1 MEDNILFLEDD
12 KGNLC
17 EFMVIDVY
25 EFNNATY
32 FAMVEVIEGSIEES
46 DEVLVAKFVGEIK
59 AIKPDFKPNT
69 FGYSKF
75 KDLCAAYPSEIEL
88 YENSNN
94 ALCIRLIDSDSEER
108 GNSQSGNLKDIE
120 SLNDEQQNML
130 KDLLVKMID
139 EEDSASPTSDGEIR
153 KAFIQMSG
161 VHIKLKPV
169 KQLRESL
176 GIPSAKQ
183 RKSNFTN

>member
-1 MEDNILFLEDD
+1 M
-12 KGNLC
+12 KRAYKAC
-17 EFMVIDVY
+17 
-25 EFNNATY
+25 
-32 FAMVEVIEGSIEES
+32 IEETA
-46 DEVLVAKFVGEIK
+46 EVLVAKFVGEFK
-59 AIKPDFKPNT
+59 AIKPDFKPHT

-88 YENSNN
+88 YENSNK
-94 ALCIRLIDSDSEER
+94 ALCIRLIDSEVEEH

-130 KDLLVKMID
+130 KELLVKMID
-139 EEDSASPTSDGEIR
+139 EADSSSQTSDGEIR
-153 KAFIQMSG
+153 KAIIKKSG
-161 VHIKLKPV
+161 IHIKLKPV